1 MVLLRDQMEQTLYQV
16 LTIIIKQNLV
26 MSLAHGLS
34 VEHIFSDKQIETST
48 SQVFDMFLQISNAQD
63 ISMEILVKWTDWI
76 TFF

>member
-1 MVLLRDQMEQTLYQV
+1 MEKTLYQV

-34 VEHIFSDKQIETST
+34 LEHIFSDKHIETST

-76 TFF
+76 TIF

>member
-1 MVLLRDQMEQTLYQV
+1 MEQTLYQV